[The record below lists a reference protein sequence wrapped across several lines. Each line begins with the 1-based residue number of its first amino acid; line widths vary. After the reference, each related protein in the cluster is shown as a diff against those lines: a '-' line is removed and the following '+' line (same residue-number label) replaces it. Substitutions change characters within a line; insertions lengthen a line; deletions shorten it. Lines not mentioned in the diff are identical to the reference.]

1 MDCPHTPDAHR
12 HWPLGWKVHVDGGLG
27 LTGTTTTRATQH
39 VATLHVWPGMQRM
52 VPLTY
57 PDGHVMPC
65 VPQSVWVATHVL
77 PEHLGDETP
86 VTQMPFS
93 LLNARGHG

>member
-1 MDCPHTPDAHR
+1 MTSVQWCQHTPDAHR

-65 VPQSVWVATHVL
+65 VPHSVWVATHVL
-77 PEHLGDETP
+77 PEHL
-86 VTQMPFS
+86 QRWKN
-93 LLNARGHG
+93 LLLRCRYRC